1 MEEIK
6 SKKKS
11 LLRVRYDSMLELYK
25 LGDKGLPQLE
35 ELEYR
40 LGADLG
46 LYNDCRREMVRMK
59 SNTKSVLK
67 SSEKF
72 KSVAEFDRRF
82 EETEEYL
89 GDKEYRF
96 CIEGLINMK
105 ISVASRVKA
114 LRASARGT
122 Y

>member
-1 MEEIK
+1 MTEE
-6 SKKKS
+6 KKS
-11 LLRVRYDSMLELYK
+11 LLRQRYDKMLELYL
-25 LGDKGLPQLE
+25 LGADGLPQME
-35 ELEYR
+35 ELEYL

-46 LYNDCRREMVRMK
+46 LYNDLRREMVRMK
-59 SNTKSVLK
+59 KNRKSLLK
-67 SSEKF
+67 QEEKF

-82 EETEEYL
+82 EEEEEYL

-114 LRASARGT
+114 LRAESRNPT